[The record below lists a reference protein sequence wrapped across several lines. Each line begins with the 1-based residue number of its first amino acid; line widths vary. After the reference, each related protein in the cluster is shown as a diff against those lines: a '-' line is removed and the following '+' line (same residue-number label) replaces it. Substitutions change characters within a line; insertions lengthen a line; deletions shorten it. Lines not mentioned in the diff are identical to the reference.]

1 MADHQGKRL
10 KHFLSKH
17 KKPGEKRKSID
28 EIAADLGVSRATLY
42 NYFLRSELDEGF
54 LETLEKKGYKFN
66 LDEPLVFNDAV
77 QVYQPPKG
85 NIVYVPLVAYGGFL
99 QGYSNKVFIDSL
111 EKFSLPGI
119 HGEHFAFEV
128 QGNSMAPYANS
139 GDLVIARKEESLEWM
154 VKGRAY
160 VLQTIDGL
168 IVKQFEKMVDGK
180 AQFRSANK
188 DGNSPAIPLKAIKG
202 VYQVV
207 KVIKPFLLSN

>member
-1 MADHQGKRL
+1 MPEHQGEKLHYYL
-10 KHFLSKH
+10 KGF
-17 KKPGEKRKSID
+17 KKPLE
-28 EIAADLGVSRATLY
+28 EIAKELEMSRTTLY
-42 NYFLRSELDEGF
+42 DHFKKEVLDQK
-54 LETLEKKGYKFN
+54 TLQLLADKGYKLEFPTVIN
-66 LDEPLVFNDAV
+66 EAV

-85 NIVYVPLVAYGGFL
+85 NIIYVPLVAYGGFL

-188 DGNSPAIPLKAIKG
+188 EGNSPAIPLKAIKG

-207 KVIKPFLLSN
+207 RVIKPFLLSN